1 MSHRPSVER
10 KIDGIWEIEIQTR
23 KETKPMAYEVNFGRM
38 RLSGSRPAGKKSG
51 RFRIALMGDFSARAN
66 SGKLDTGA
74 ALGARKPLKVDCDNL
89 DATLKRLGVKLR
101 LPLGADG
108 GMVELAVNSM
118 EDLHPD
124 QLYSNLPIFNELSG
138 LRQRLKTTSTFAKAA
153 KEVQGWA
160 GVKVTRSRRPL
171 ARSSAIPADGKLSDF
186 ARLIGAPTAPAKTT
200 VSIADLLKQ
209 AVGPYVVPAKDP
221 RQDQLVATVDSALAA
236 TMRSVIHHPD
246 FQTFE
251 ALWRSVDLLVRRLET
266 DEQLQIVLYDVTAEE
281 LAADLSQADSLENS
295 GLYKLLVEQPAL
307 DATQGPFAAVIGNYL
322 FEQTP
327 PHAELLGRIAKI
339 VGQTQAAFIAG
350 VGASCIDTKPAD
362 LHPLIREAW
371 DALAKMP
378 EAGYLGLVV
387 PRFMLR
393 MPYGEGTDPIESFD
407 FEEFTPQAGLSGMLW
422 GNSAIIAGL
431 LLGATFGQQ
440 GAKMKPGSVLTL
452 NEMPFYYYTDADGD
466 QTALP
471 CTERMLSSKMAELV
485 SKHRFMPMLSLKGA
499 PEVRLGGFGS
509 LSGGPLAG
517 PWQPAGVSKPEPE
530 PEEAPEAEAAE
541 EAEAPEEKEQATEA
555 SETTEA
561 PAESGSDPE
570 LDKLLASLSEDTTA
584 APAEEAAST
593 ENAEPEMDPE
603 LAKLLKEL
611 G

>member
-1 MSHRPSVER
+1 
-10 KIDGIWEIEIQTR
+10 
-23 KETKPMAYEVNFGRM
+23 MAYEVNFGRM
-38 RLSGSRPAGKKSG
+38 RVSGSRPAGKKSG

-89 DATLKRLGVKLR
+89 DATLKRLAVKLR

-108 GMVELAVNSM
+108 GIVELAVNSM
-118 EDLHPD
+118 DDLHPD
-124 QLYSNLPIFNELSG
+124 QLYSNLPIFSELSG

-160 GVKVTRSRRPL
+160 GVKVARPRRPL
-171 ARSSAIPADGKLSDF
+171 ARSAAIPADGKLSDF
-186 ARLIGAPTAPAKTT
+186 ARLIGAPTAPAKST
-200 VSIADLLKQ
+200 VSIGELLKQ

-266 DEQLQIVLYDVTAEE
+266 DEQLQILLYDVTAEE
-281 LAADLSQADSLENS
+281 IAADLSKGDSLENS

-307 DATQGPFAAVIGNYL
+307 DAAQGPLAVVIGNYL
-322 FEQTP
+322 FEQAP

-339 VGQTQAAFIAG
+339 VGQTQTAFIAG
-350 VGASCIDTKPAD
+350 VGTSCIDTKPAD
-362 LHPLIREAW
+362 LHPLIRESW
-371 DALAKMP
+371 DALAEIP

-407 FEEFTPQAGLSGMLW
+407 FQEFTPQAGLSGMLW
-422 GNSAIIAGL
+422 GNSAVIAGL
-431 LLGATFGQQ
+431 LLGATFSQQ
-440 GAKMKPGSVLTL
+440 GAKMKPGSILTL
-452 NEMPFYYYTDADGD
+452 GEMPFYYYTDADGD

-485 SKHRFMPMLSLKGA
+485 SKHRFMPMLSIKGT

-509 LSGGPLAG
+509 LTGGPLAG
-517 PWQPAGVSKPEPE
+517 PWQPVSASKAETPEPEAAPE
-530 PEEAPEAEAAE
+530 PEEKAAE
-541 EAEAPEEKEQATEA
+541 EA
-555 SETTEA
+555 SETPAE
-561 PAESGSDPE
+561 PAESAEPAAEGGGSDPE
-570 LDKLLASLSEDTTA
+570 LDKLLASLSEDSTAAAPTEEA
-584 APAEEAAST
+584 APAEG
-593 ENAEPEMDPE
+593 AEPEMDPE

>member
-1 MSHRPSVER
+1 
-10 KIDGIWEIEIQTR
+10 
-23 KETKPMAYEVNFGRM
+23 MAYEVNFGRM
-38 RLSGSRPAGKKSG
+38 RVTGSRPGAKKSG

-74 ALGARKPLKVDCDNL
+74 ELGARKPLKVDCDNL

-108 GMVELAVNSM
+108 GMVEFAVNSM
-118 EDLHPD
+118 DDLHPD
-124 QLYSNLPIFNELSG
+124 QLYSNLPIFTELSG

-160 GVKVTRSRRPL
+160 GVKVTRQPRPR
-171 ARSSAIPADGKLSDF
+171 ARSAAIPAGGKLSDF
-186 ARLIGAPTAPAKTT
+186 ARLIGAPTTPAKST
-200 VSIADLLKQ
+200 VSIAELLKQ

-251 ALWRSVDLLVRRLET
+251 SLWRSVDLLVRRLET
-266 DEQLQIVLYDVTAEE
+266 DEELQIVLYDVTAEE
-281 LAADLSQADSLENS
+281 LVADLSKAESLENS
-295 GLYKLLVEQPAL
+295 GLYKLLVEQPSL
-307 DATQGPFAAVIGNYL
+307 DANQGAFSLVVGNYL

-327 PHAELLGRIAKI
+327 PHAELLGRVAKI
-339 VGQTQAAFIAG
+339 VGQTQTAFIAG
-350 VGASCIDTKPAD
+350 IGTSCIDTKPAD

-378 EAGYLGLVV
+378 EAAYVGLVV

-422 GNSAIIAGL
+422 GNSAVMAGL
-431 LLGATFGQQ
+431 LLGATFSQQ
-440 GAKMKPGSVLTL
+440 GAKMKPGSVLTMG
-452 NEMPFYYYTDADGD
+452 EMPFYYYTDADGD

-485 SKHRFMPMLSLKGA
+485 SKHRFMPMLSIKGT

-509 LSGGPLAG
+509 VAGVALAG
-517 PWQPAGVSKPEPE
+517 PWQPANAPKAAAPEPE
-530 PEEAPEAEAAE
+530 PEEKTEPEEAAAEESAEAPAEAAE
-541 EAEAPEEKEQATEA
+541 TTAE
-555 SETTEA
+555 SEA
-561 PAESGSDPE
+561 PAADSGGGDPE
-570 LDKLLASLSEDTTA
+570 LDKLLASLNEES
-584 APAEEAAST
+584 APAATEEAPAG